1 MNNFFRALQK
11 SVLTIVSIHLLAFVL
26 LLSLNR
32 VSYPDI
38 FRVLPMTMS
47 LGFIS
52 VFLSVLFYENIE
64 NKLRGFIYMS
74 FVIFLS
80 SILLIFIIDK
90 GDKNL
95 INSKGLF
102 IGIIGIIIGAL
113 SFLIQLLIKKDKT
126 ISEDKSFVIKYNIN
140 QIIVIPL
147 FGVLCYSILIYFWSS
162 SSLNI
167 LTVWTKLFP
176 IGFLVTF
183 LSFHYFNQIYNR
195 RLKRNRTKSLLILYF
210 TIIFLLVLFLIFS
223 SDVFFLFKGD
233 LRSRIEM
240 ISIPIIVLYFPYF
253 LYIMLATH
261 LYFLRLLSYHEKEQL
276 KQKSL
281 DSEINYSLL
290 KKQMSPHFLFNNI
303 NVLTGLIEESPNKA
317 INFSQSLSDV
327 YRYFLDNEKN
337 DVLRLKNEIKF
348 AESYLELMKM
358 RFEDGVQLK
367 INISEDAKEKYI
379 LVNSLQQVLENIFK
393 HNEVSYEVPMEIE
406 IYSENNYLVV
416 KNKRNNKYSEF
427 RRKGIGINN
436 IKKRYAFF
444 SDDEV
449 KIEEFEN
456 IYIIRLPLLSE

>member
-1 MNNFFRALQK
+1 M
-11 SVLTIVSIHLLAFVL
+11 
-26 LLSLNR
+26 
-32 VSYPDI
+32 
-38 FRVLPMTMS
+38 
-47 LGFIS
+47 
-52 VFLSVLFYENIE
+52 
-64 NKLRGFIYMS
+64 
-74 FVIFLS
+74 
-80 SILLIFIIDK
+80 
-90 GDKNL
+90 
-95 INSKGLF
+95 F

-126 ISEDKSFVIKYNIN
+126 ISENKSFVIKYNIN

-147 FGVLCYSILIYFWSS
+147 FGVLFYSILIYFWSS

-195 RLKRNRTKSLLILYF
+195 RLKINRTKNLLILYF

-223 SDVFFLFKGD
+223 SDAFYLFKGD

-240 ISIPIIVLYFPYF
+240 ITIPIIVLYFPYL

-337 DVLRLKNEIKF
+337 DVLRLKDEIKF

-367 INISEDAKEKYI
+367 IIISEDAKEKFI